1 MRQRESHFT
10 VYIAQ
15 EQISSFFFC
24 TVCLPKVFY
33 LIWHRKNILKL
44 PRMYAGAHP
53 LCRWTIGTVWFWRFR
68 ILARK
73 ARILQEKN
81 FTKVAFIH
89 SLAPGALLSSASLTK
104 LEQQKFEV
112 KSKNKKITTGV
123 DYAYSIFAVVS
134 TGSWNLIRLTWTCHL
149 LAKNN
154 PVNILL
160 QKKYKYVLIC
170 FFVNT

>member
-1 MRQRESHFT
+1 MLEHTRYADGPSVRCGFDGSGSLQGKQEYYKRE
-10 VYIAQ
+10 I
-15 EQISSFFFC
+15 
-24 TVCLPKVFY
+24 
-33 LIWHRKNILKL
+33 
-44 PRMYAGAHP
+44 
-53 LCRWTIGTVWFWRFR
+53 
-68 ILARK
+68 
-73 ARILQEKN
+73 

-89 SLAPGALLSSASLTK
+89 GLAPGALLSSASLTK